1 MSRTMRLS
9 IRAFTLVEI
18 MIVVLVIG
26 ILLAIA
32 IPNFNKARESSQ
44 AKACIAN
51 LKQISSAKEQWAIDT
66 KKTTTPTSAD
76 LYGATLYIKTEP
88 LCPAGGGASYT
99 INALDTN
106 PACPV
111 VGTYPTHKLD

>member
-32 IPNFNKARESSQ
+32 IPNFNKARENSQ
-44 AKACIAN
+44 TKACIAN
-51 LKQISSAKEQWAIDT
+51 LKQIASAKEQWAIDN
-66 KKTTTPTSAD
+66 KKGATDTPTADD
-76 LYGATLYIKTEP
+76 LYGSGKYIQNTP
-88 LCPAGGGASYT
+88 QCPTSGTYT
-99 INALDTN
+99 IGNMSTA
-106 PACPV
+106 
-111 VGTYPTHKLD
+111 PTCSAAGHSLATP